1 MKKTFAVLG
10 GDRRQ
15 IELARLL
22 ARDGQQVFTCAL
34 GLPTDQPLETAEEA
48 DVAVLPVPLSKEPGL
63 LNGTQVELERLWELL
78 GPEQLLCAGQVEE
91 GVLAAAR
98 SRGLTLVD
106 YLKREELAV
115 ANAVPTALPIG
126 HKMRPQGCPPSR
138 REMLAAVSL
147 TSRVMDMSSSS
158 MRKVGPAMLTA
169 AWMVWPMPKMGA
181 PTQMS
186 PGSIS
191 PSSMA

>member
-34 GLPTDQPLETAEEA
+34 GLNTDRPLETAGEA

-63 LNGTQVELERLWELL
+63 LKGPKVERERLWGLL
-78 GPEQLLCAGQVEE
+78 RPAQLLCAGQVEE

-98 SRGLTLVD
+98 SRDLTLVD

-115 ANAVPTALPIG
+115 ANAVPTALPVG
-126 HKMRPQGCPPSR
+126 HKST
-138 REMLAAVSL
+138 VSGL
-147 TSRVMDMSSSS
+147 
-158 MRKVGPAMLTA
+158 PA
-169 AWMVWPMPKMGA
+169 
-181 PTQMS
+181 Q
-186 PGSIS
+186 
-191 PSSMA
+191 